1 MSNNEVLEDI
11 FETISKKIVNEYLKE
26 IKVTVIENEKSKY
39 KYQYS
44 NNLKPSTIKNSIKK
58 NIDQIVEHITKNLN
72 IEDKISIEKIVND
85 HLNSKKFESAV
96 SKLSSKFVTDKKY
109 TSDEIRNI
117 YYRHLKFN
125 LMNSN
130 IKEKILALASETSF
144 ESWVKKRWKLV
155 MCGYAMVLFI
165 LFLTYY
171 VFISDNDN

>member
-1 MSNNEVLEDI
+1 MSNNEILEEI

-26 IKVTVIENEKSKY
+26 INVVVVENKKEG

-44 NNLKPSTIKNSIKK
+44 NNLKPSAIKNSIKK
-58 NIDQIVEHITKNLN
+58 NINTIVKHITKNLN
-72 IEDKISIEKIVND
+72 IEDTDSIEKIVNE
-85 HLNSKKFESAV
+85 HINSKKFEIAM

-109 TSDEIRNI
+109 TSEEIRNI

-144 ESWVKKRWKLV
+144 DSWVRKRWKLV
-155 MCGYAMVLFI
+155 TYGYAMVLFI

-171 VFISDNDN
+171 VFISENDN